1 MFIESIVISIIIG
14 FIRGGKIRKFKAKN
28 HKTIWILLFGMV
40 IQYALIFLNRV
51 EEIGSIS
58 KILSYTKEILIIS
71 YLLILIGLV
80 TNLKFRS
87 LWAVLIGYMMNF
99 LVIAANGWKKPILLE
114 GIELSNAKGLKE
126 MIEIG
131 KNALYTPIVE
141 STKYPVLGDII
152 IFSNPYPISKIISL
166 GDLVISFGIF
176 ALIQEIMLGEDSFM
190 EGYRF

>member
-87 LWAVLIGYMMNF
+87 LWAVLIGYVMNF

>member
-114 GIELSNAKGLKE
+114 GIELFNVKGLKE
-126 MIEIG
+126 MIEMG
-131 KNALYTPIVE
+131 KSALYTPIVE
-141 STKYPVLGDII
+141 STKYPALGDII

-190 EGYRF
+190 GGYRF

>member
-14 FIRGGKIRKFKAKN
+14 FIRGGKIKRFKATN
-28 HKTIWILLFGMV
+28 HKTMWILLFGIV

-114 GIELSNAKGLKE
+114 GIELFNVKGLKE
-126 MIEIG
+126 MIEMG
-131 KNALYTPIVE
+131 KSALYTPIVE
-141 STKYPVLGDII
+141 STKYPALGDII

-190 EGYRF
+190 GGYRF